1 MKILTRA
8 LDLIFPPICG
18 FCGEIQN
25 KYICSRCEKMVDSI
39 VTNKID
45 NYNNKYFNKHLYIFK
60 YENIIRE
67 KIIDYKFE
75 NKVYLYRTFSEAI
88 IRNKQNIDFIK
99 QYDILIP
106 VPIHK
111 ERRKQRGYNQS
122 ELIAKMIADEVRSIK
137 LQVNVLKKDKNIVA
151 QSTLNKAKRQEN
163 IKDVYKIVN
172 SEKIKNKK
180 ILILDDIYTTGSTVN
195 ECSKVLK
202 EAGCKDIGIITIAK
216 D

>member
-1 MKILTRA
+1 MKILTCA

-18 FCGEIQN
+18 FCGEIQT
-25 KYICSRCEKMVDSI
+25 KYICNRCEKIVDSI
-39 VTNKID
+39 SINKID
-45 NYNNKYFNKHLYIFK
+45 TYNDKYFSKHLYIFK
-60 YENIIRE
+60 YEDIIRE
-67 KIIDYKFE
+67 KIINYKFE

-88 IRNKQNIDFIK
+88 IRNKQNRDFIK

-111 ERRKQRGYNQS
+111 ERKKQRGYNQS
-122 ELIAKMIADEVRSIK
+122 ELITRIIADEVGSIK

-151 QSTLNKAKRQEN
+151 QSTLNKVKREEN
-163 IKDVYKIVN
+163 IKEVYKIVN

-180 ILILDDIYTTGSTVN
+180 VLILDDIYTTGSTVN

-202 EAGCKDIGIITIAK
+202 EEGCKDVGVITIAK

>member
-1 MKILTRA
+1 MEILTRA

-18 FCGEIQN
+18 FCGEIQT
-25 KYICSRCEKMVDSI
+25 KYICNRCERIVDPI
-39 VTNKID
+39 AINKID
-45 NYNNKYFNKHLYIFK
+45 EYNDKYFDKHLYVFK
-60 YENIIRE
+60 YEDIIRE

-75 NKVYLYRTFSEAI
+75 NRAYLYRTFSEAI

-111 ERRKQRGYNQS
+111 ERKKQRGYNQS
-122 ELIAKMIADEVRSIK
+122 ELIAKIIADEVKDIK
-137 LQVNVLKKDKNIVA
+137 LLVNILKKDKNIVA
-151 QSTLNKAKRQEN
+151 QSTLNKAKREEN
-163 IKDVYKIVN
+163 IKDVFKIVN

-180 ILILDDIYTTGSTVN
+180 VLILDDIYTTGSTVN

-202 EAGCKDIGIITIAK
+202 EAGCKEIGVITIAK

>member
-25 KYICSRCEKMVDSI
+25 KYICNRCEKIVESI
-39 VTNKID
+39 AINEID
-45 NYNNKYFNKHLYIFK
+45 NYNNKYFSKHLYIFK
-60 YENIIRE
+60 YEDIIRE

-75 NKVYLYRTFSEAI
+75 NKIYLYRTFSEAI
-88 IRNKQNIDFIK
+88 TRNKQNIDFIK

-122 ELIAKMIADEVRSIK
+122 ELIAKIIADEVRDIK
-137 LQVNVLKKDKNIVA
+137 LQVNILKKEKNIVA
-151 QSTLNKAKRQEN
+151 QSTLNKAKREEN

-180 ILILDDIYTTGSTVN
+180 VLILDDIYTTGSTVN
-195 ECSKVLK
+195 ECSKVLN
-202 EAGCKDIGIITIAK
+202 EAECEDVGVITIAK

>member
-18 FCGEIQN
+18 FCGETQTRF
-25 KYICSRCEKMVDSI
+25 ICNRCERIVDSI
-39 VTNKID
+39 AINKID
-45 NYNNKYFNKHLYIFK
+45 EYNDKYFNNHLYIFK
-60 YENIIRE
+60 YEDIIRE

-88 IRNKQNIDFIK
+88 IRNKQNIDFINK
-99 QYDILIP
+99 YDILIP

-111 ERRKQRGYNQS
+111 ERKKQRGYNQS
-122 ELIAKMIADEVRSIK
+122 ELIVRIIADEVKSIK

-151 QSTLNKAKRQEN
+151 QSTLNKAKREEN

-180 ILILDDIYTTGSTVN
+180 VLILDDIYTTGSTVN

-202 EAGCKDIGIITIAK
+202 EAGCKEIGVITIAK

>member
-18 FCGEIQN
+18 FCGERQT
-25 KYICSRCEKMVDSI
+25 KYICNRCERLVNSI
-39 VTNKID
+39 AINQID
-45 NYNNKYFNKHLYIFK
+45 EYNDKYFNKHLYIFK
-60 YENIIRE
+60 YEDFIRE
-67 KIIDYKFE
+67 KIINYKFE
-75 NKVYLYRTFSEAI
+75 NRVYLYRTFSEAI

-99 QYDILIP
+99 KYDILIP

-111 ERRKQRGYNQS
+111 ERKKQRGYNQS
-122 ELIAKMIADEVRSIK
+122 ELIAKIIAEEVRNVK
-137 LQVNVLKKDKNIVA
+137 LQANILKKEKNIVA
-151 QSTLNKAKRQEN
+151 QSTLNKAKREEN

-172 SEKIKNKK
+172 SERIKNKK
-180 ILILDDIYTTGSTVN
+180 VLILDDIYTTGSTVN

-202 EAGCKDIGIITIAK
+202 EAGCKDVGVITIAK